1 MKDMQTAIES
11 AFEQRNDLSQVV
23 NSELHDAV
31 NEAII
36 QLDSGM
42 LRVAEPID
50 DQWVVCEWLKKA
62 VLLSFVLHSNEV
74 RSVGCLRMVKKGRP
88 AVFCIAQQR
97 GYRRGGHSLF

>member
-62 VLLSFVLHSNEV
+62 VLLSFVLH
-74 RSVGCLRMVKKGRP
+74 
-88 AVFCIAQQR
+88 
-97 GYRRGGHSLF
+97 